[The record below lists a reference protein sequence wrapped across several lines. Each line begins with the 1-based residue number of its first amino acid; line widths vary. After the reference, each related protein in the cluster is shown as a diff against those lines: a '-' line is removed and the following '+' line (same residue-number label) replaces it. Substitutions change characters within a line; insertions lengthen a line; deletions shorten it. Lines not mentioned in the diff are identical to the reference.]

1 MNDKAVA
8 AVPARGVIA
17 DMAARYGMDKEAF
30 ERTLRATVIPV
41 DTSKEQFA
49 AFLLVAK
56 EYGLNPVV
64 KQIYAFPAKGG
75 GIQPIVSIDGWIHMT
90 INHPQF
96 DGMEFGDNLEDGKL
110 SSITCRMYR
119 KDRSRP
125 VEVTEYMSECKRD
138 TDTWKRWPARM
149 LRHRATIQ
157 CARYAFGFAG
167 IVDPEEFDR
176 MKDVTADATVVE
188 RTPLKSQVRRASEQ
202 QAEPQEEPAEQQDEH
217 AEIVDQPVEASP
229 DTLAGL
235 LQLVVDAVSDEDLD
249 YIRSQAKTSLKGAA
263 LRAVHDAIKN
273 KAETLP
279 E

>member
-188 RTPLKSQVRRASEQ
+188 RAPLKTQVRRLS
-202 QAEPQEEPAEQQDEH
+202 EPAEPAQQEEQTEIIEQS
-217 AEIVDQPVEASP
+217 AESNPP
-229 DTLAGL
+229 DALTDL
-235 LQLVVDAVSDEDLD
+235 LQLVMDATTDEELD
-249 YIRSQAKTSLKGAA
+249 YIRSRAKETLKGAG
-263 LRAVHDAIKN
+263 LKAVNDAIAN
-273 KAETLP
+273 KVAALKEQQA
-279 E
+279 